1 MSETAGK
8 AAAGAAQD
16 DGTVSAAGTGGEGAA
31 LDAGRMSL
39 IDHLT
44 ELRRRL
50 MYSFAALAVGV
61 VVSFLFKE
69 RIYGFLVAPLAAAMD
84 PAHAHMISTGMTEIF
99 FTYLK
104 LSFWSGL
111 FLTFPVIAI
120 QIWKFV
126 APGLYKA
133 ERRAFLPFLIATPVL
148 FLTGA
153 AMVYYVIMP
162 MAWRFFLSFQ
172 SAGGDTVLPI
182 EMQPRVAE
190 YLDIVMGLIF
200 AFGLCFQLPVLL
212 TLLGRA
218 GLVSAATLAKGRRYA
233 IVAIF
238 AVAAV
243 LTPPDVMSQCLLAF
257 PIVALYEISIFLVR
271 RMEKARN
278 AGG

>member
-1 MSETAGK
+1 
-8 AAAGAAQD
+8 
-16 DGTVSAAGTGGEGAA
+16 
-31 LDAGRMSL
+31 
-39 IDHLT
+39 
-44 ELRRRL
+44 
-50 MYSFAALAVGV
+50 
-61 VVSFLFKE
+61 
-69 RIYGFLVAPLAAAMD
+69 
-84 PAHAHMISTGMTEIF
+84 MTEIF